1 MIELFNSL
9 KSGMT
14 SMTTITYSG
23 IIVAVILIAAVIF
36 IIVKR
41 PKHKRDDSAE
51 YTTALNY
58 LILGKRKEALEKL
71 RETVRLNTANIDA
84 YIKIGDIL
92 RDEGMVD
99 RAIKIHRGLTVRR
112 DLSLGQKIEI
122 LRSLIKD
129 YRASQKYD
137 RAISVSKKLLEL
149 TNNEILARETLLK
162 LYEDSKDW
170 ENAIDVLKKI
180 QKEKGE
186 KNDSLLALYKVEA
199 GLNCVENGK
208 ERDGRLKYRE
218 AIKLDKTCPPAY
230 LYLADS
236 YLREERLEDALTELK
251 KFTRNSPKQSYL
263 GFQRI
268 KEILFK
274 IGNFGE
280 IENIFHSLLMENPD
294 NESIRFSLADIYEK
308 KGEVNRAIDLCEQEL
323 ERNPDSKLA
332 KRYLAKYMA
341 RIGKEDK
348 ALSYAME
355 LLESLLDKKE
365 EQFVCRICGFVSRE
379 PKWRC
384 PQCKA
389 WNSFLK

>member
-1 MIELFNSL
+1 
-9 KSGMT
+9 MT
-14 SMTTITYSG
+14 MLTYIG
-23 IIVAVILIAAVIF
+23 IVIAVIIIAVVMI

-41 PKHKRDDSAE
+41 PKRKRDDSAE

-58 LILGKRKEALEKL
+58 LILGKKKEALEKL
-71 RETVRLNTANIDA
+71 REAVRLNTANIDA

-92 RDEGMVD
+92 REEGMVD

-129 YRASQKYD
+129 YRANERYD
-137 RAISVSKKLLEL
+137 RAITVNKKLLEL
-149 TNNEILARETLLK
+149 TNNEILAQESLLN
-162 LYEDSKDW
+162 LYVDSKDW
-170 ENAIDVLKKI
+170 ENAIDVLKRI
-180 QKEKGE
+180 QREKGE
-186 KNDSLLALYKVEA
+186 KNNALLALYKVEA
-199 GLNCVENGK
+199 GLNCGENGR

-218 AIKLDKTCPPAY
+218 AIKLDKSCSPAY

-236 YLREERLEDALTELK
+236 YVREERLDDALTELK
-251 KFTRNSPKQSYL
+251 RFIHNAPKQSYL

-268 KEILFK
+268 KDILFK

-280 IENIFHSLLMENPD
+280 IENIFQSLLMENPN

-308 KGEVNRAIDLCEQEL
+308 KGEVERAVDLCEQEL

-332 KRYLAKYMA
+332 KRYLAKYME
-341 RIGKEDK
+341 RIGKKDE
-348 ALSYAME
+348 ALSYAMQ
-355 LLESLLDKKE
+355 LLEDLLDVQQ
-365 EQFVCRICGFVSRE
+365 EQFVCNECGFVSQE

-389 WNSFLK
+389 WDSFLN